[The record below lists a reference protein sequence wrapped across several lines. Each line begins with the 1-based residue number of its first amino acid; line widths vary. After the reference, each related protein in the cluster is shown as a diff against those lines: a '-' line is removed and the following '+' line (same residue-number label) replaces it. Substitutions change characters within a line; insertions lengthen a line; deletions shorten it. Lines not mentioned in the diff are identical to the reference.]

1 MKVNP
6 PISRGRKNTMNPNK
20 EQTIKEIIASMDNPF
35 LSQGERNK
43 IWQGLMMRDQNSLS
57 DEDYQLLLNH

>member
-1 MKVNP
+1 
-6 PISRGRKNTMNPNK
+6 MNPNK

-43 IWQGLMMRDQNSLS
+43 IKQGLMMRDQNSLS
-57 DEDYQLLLNH
+57 DEDYQLLLNP